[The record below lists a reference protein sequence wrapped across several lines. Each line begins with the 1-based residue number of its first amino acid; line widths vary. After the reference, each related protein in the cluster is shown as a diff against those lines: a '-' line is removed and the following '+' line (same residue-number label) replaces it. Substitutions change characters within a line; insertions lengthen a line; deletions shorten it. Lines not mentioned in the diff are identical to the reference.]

1 MSDVLLAYILC
12 TISLIIGWLKFLPKI
27 MKQKSVYKTVHIISF
42 FLMIMSYFSYINF
55 IENVPDSL
63 AWKYIMFFIMYIA
76 LVSFIM
82 YIIFNRFKQTD
93 ENS

>member
-1 MSDVLLAYILC
+1 MSDVLLAYIGF
-12 TISLIIGWLKFLPKI
+12 TIGMTVGWLKFLPKI
-27 MKQKSVYKTVHIISF
+27 INKKSVYKILNVISLF
-42 FLMIMSYFSYINF
+42 FMIVSYFPYKNF

-76 LVSFIM
+76 LVYFVM
-82 YIIFNRFKQTD
+82 YLIVNCFKQTD

>member
-1 MSDVLLAYILC
+1 MSDVLLAYIGF
-12 TISLIIGWLKFLPKI
+12 TIGMTVGWLKFLPKI
-27 MKQKSVYKTVHIISF
+27 IKKKSVYKILNVISLF
-42 FLMIMSYFSYINF
+42 FMIVSYFPYKNF

-76 LVSFIM
+76 LVSFVM
-82 YIIFNRFKQTD
+82 YLIVNRFKQTD